1 MKKPVMILPV
11 LLVLAVFFAGCTTQP
26 GPATTPAPAATPAA
40 TQPAGTPA
48 VAARSLTGT
57 AWKLGWYDD
66 TKGVWS
72 SVIQGSTI
80 MATFTQGG
88 TIDGSNGCTP
98 YTTEYQLI
106 GTSGAISIRR
116 PAVPATTCS
125 EPTGVMNQ
133 QSAYY
138 TDLMWSEKFVI
149 ENNQLRMFDRT
160 GKKILQF
167 DSMP

>member
-66 TKGVWS
+66 TKGVRS
-72 SVIQGSTI
+72 SVI
-80 MATFTQGG
+80 
-88 TIDGSNGCTP
+88 
-98 YTTEYQLI
+98 
-106 GTSGAISIRR
+106 
-116 PAVPATTCS
+116 
-125 EPTGVMNQ
+125 
-133 QSAYY
+133 
-138 TDLMWSEKFVI
+138 
-149 ENNQLRMFDRT
+149 
-160 GKKILQF
+160 
-167 DSMP
+167 